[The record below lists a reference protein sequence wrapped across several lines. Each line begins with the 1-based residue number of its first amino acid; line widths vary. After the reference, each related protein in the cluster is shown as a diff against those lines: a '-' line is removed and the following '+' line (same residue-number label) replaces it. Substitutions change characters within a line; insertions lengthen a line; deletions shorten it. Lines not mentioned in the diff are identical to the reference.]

1 MVEGSKNKK
10 RVCDSRKTKLTKKEK
25 RNSNIEQLNNAATE
39 GTNAADEDEPESKR
53 KHLRNDTALFDRRSF
68 TEGHSSSMFD
78 SLDHDDNTTFASDM
92 EIVDPKERTKNIVP
106 KVVPETETSVKK

>member
-1 MVEGSKNKK
+1 MTEESGV
-10 RVCDSRKTKLTKKEK
+10 
-25 RNSNIEQLNNAATE
+25 NSNSDVVSEFR
-39 GTNAADEDEPESKR
+39 SKR

-106 KVVPETETSVKK
+106 KVVCIPETETSVKC